1 MNLFSKEILSPAV
14 LQDIFNQLISA
25 QVYVAHNTRWLDSAG
40 FYITD
45 SHPRG
50 MWEATALSFLI

>member
-1 MNLFSKEILSPAV
+1 MKLSFLKKLSPAV

-25 QVYVAHNTRWLDSAG
+25 QVYVAHNTRWLDNAG
-40 FYITD
+40 FYTTD